1 MGPGFTSRPYGMLTG
16 MTTSPVLYVIVC
28 ACPPARDVGQLVE
41 LAQER
46 GWDTCVLTTPLA
58 RRFVDV
64 DELAALTGHP
74 VRSEYKHPGEPDVL
88 PPADALIVAP
98 ATVNTINKWAAG
110 ICDTLALGI
119 VVEGIGLGLP
129 IVAVPSS
136 NRAHTSHPAFVEN
149 IARLR
154 SWGVTVVWET
164 DGYPVHDP
172 MTGSNTSPIPW
183 QAALDAITV
192 RTGQQ

>member
-1 MGPGFTSRPYGMLTG
+1 
-16 MTTSPVLYVIVC
+16 MTTPLVLYVIVC
-28 ACPPARDVGQLVE
+28 ACPPARDVDQLVR
-41 LAQER
+41 LAQQR

-58 RRFVDV
+58 RRFVDI

-74 VRSEYKHPGEPDVL
+74 VRSEYKHPDEPDVL
-88 PPADALIVAP
+88 PPPDAVIVAP

-119 VVEGIGLGLP
+119 VVEGIGKGLP

-149 IARLR
+149 IGRLR
-154 SWGVTVVWET
+154 SWGVTVIWET

-172 MTGSNTSPIPW
+172 VTGSNTTPIPW
-183 QAALDAITV
+183 RATLNTITA
-192 RTGQQ
+192 RADQR

>member
-1 MGPGFTSRPYGMLTG
+1 MLTG

-28 ACPPARDVGQLVE
+28 ASPPARDVDQLVK
-41 LAQER
+41 LAQQR
-46 GWDTCVLTTPLA
+46 GWDTCVLTTPLG

-64 DELAALTGHP
+64 DELGALTGHP
-74 VRSEYKHPGEPDVL
+74 VRSEYKHPDEPDVL

-119 VVEGIGLGLP
+119 LVEGIGLGLP
-129 IVAVPSS
+129 IAAIPYS

-154 SWGVTVVWET
+154 SWNVTVVWDT
-164 DGYPVHDP
+164 AGYPAHDP
-172 MTGSNTSPIPW
+172 VTGSNTAAMPW
-183 QAALDAITV
+183 KAALDAITV
-192 RTGQQ
+192 RTNQ

>member
-1 MGPGFTSRPYGMLTG
+1 MLAG
-16 MTTSPVLYVIVC
+16 MTAPVLYVIVC
-28 ACPPARDVGQLVE
+28 ACPPAREVDQLVW
-41 LAQER
+41 LAKER

-64 DELAALTGHP
+64 EELAVLTGHP
-74 VRSEYKHPGEPDVL
+74 VRSEYKHPDEPDVL
-88 PPADALIVAP
+88 PPAEAVILAP

-119 VVEGIGLGLP
+119 LVEGIGLGLP

-149 IARLR
+149 VGRLR
-154 SWGVTVVWET
+154 SWGVTVIWET
-164 DGYPVHDP
+164 DGYPVLDP
-172 MTGSNTSPIPW
+172 ITGSNMASIPW
-183 QAALDAITV
+183 QAALDAIVVNTESK
-192 RTGQQ
+192 